1 MQITVD
7 WSSSFKP
14 DKLDADMLARGQT
27 AMVKVVTIIRNKAKA
42 RLIVRKAKGAG
53 LGGRFMGRLAGSIV
67 PSVRVSHTEIEGTVK
82 VGVPYGKYVEGWNS
96 QNQHTPVIRHFVPF
110 SVAPLLRTWA
120 ERKGLFK
127 ARGRKATA
135 RGWSLSPNAKGM
147 FVGGPDS
154 ITPFLEPAFLEV
166 LPSAREILA
175 GSITSGGY
183 TETQ

>member
-27 AMVKVVTIIRNKAKA
+27 AMVKVVTKIRNRAKA

-53 LGGRFMGRLAGSIV
+53 LGGRATGTLARSIV

-96 QNQHTPVIRHFVPF
+96 ANEHKAAEKHYVYGNEGSGIYNWFLRHGKIKRG
-110 SVAPLLRTWA
+110 SKQR
-120 ERKGLFK
+120 LF
-127 ARGRKATA
+127 
-135 RGWSLSPNAKGM
+135 W
-147 FVGGPDS
+147 VGGPDS

-175 GSITSGGY
+175 GSITSG
-183 TETQ
+183 